1 MGFKYK
7 ALLLA
12 LLAFL
17 LFFSMSICQAEER
30 KDEWKQP
37 DFNFRSIRTILVNTS
52 IDSQTKLDE
61 FSTRRLETFYAQEFF
76 QDERWVQTTFRFITS
91 NQLKEQISKI
101 TGANMQQLEIEDQAR
116 YKSEMDSFTP
126 SIVDA
131 ILHIKVTAFG
141 YDQRFVPK
149 SIRTYTEQV
158 EKEVVVDVRDS
169 RGKWVKK
176 RVKVKEPVQRT
187 VITPAHYD
195 TYGNAGLTYMLV
207 DAKTNETVW
216 MLLDIRE
223 ARGKDPMAMTGRI
236 ITRAAEHLSKL

>member
-1 MGFKYK
+1 MGCKYK
-7 ALLLA
+7 AL

-17 LFFSMSICQAEER
+17 LFFSISVCQAEER

-37 DFNFRSIRTILVNTS
+37 DFNFRSIRTILVNPS
-52 IDSQTKLDE
+52 IDPRIKLDE
-61 FSTRRLETFYAQEFF
+61 FSIRRLETFYEQEFF
-76 QDERWVQTTFRFITS
+76 QDERWVQTNFRFITS

-101 TGANMQQLEIEDQAR
+101 TGANMQQLEMEDQAR
-116 YKSEMDSFTP
+116 YKSEMDNFTP

-158 EKEVVVDVRDS
+158 EKVVVVDVRDS

-176 RVKVKEPVQRT
+176 RVKVKEPVRRT

-195 TYGNAGLTYMLV
+195 TYGNAGLTYMLA

-223 ARGKDPMAMTGRI
+223 AKSKDPMAMTGRI

>member
-1 MGFKYK
+1 MGCKYK
-7 ALLLA
+7 AL

-17 LFFSMSICQAEER
+17 LFFSISVCQAEER

-37 DFNFRSIRTILVNTS
+37 DFNFRSIRTILVNPS
-52 IDSQTKLDE
+52 IDPRIKLDE
-61 FSTRRLETFYAQEFF
+61 FSIRRLETFYEQEFF
-76 QDERWVQTTFRFITS
+76 QDERWVQTNFRFITS

-101 TGANMQQLEIEDQAR
+101 TGANMQQLEMEDQAR
-116 YKSEMDSFTP
+116 YKSEMDNFTP

-176 RVKVKEPVQRT
+176 RVKVKEPVRRT

-195 TYGNAGLTYMLV
+195 TYGNAGLTYMLA
-207 DAKTNETVW
+207 DAETNETVW

-223 ARGKDPMAMTGRI
+223 AKSKDPMAMTGRI

>member
-1 MGFKYK
+1 MGCKYK
-7 ALLLA
+7 ALLLT
-12 LLAFL
+12 FL
-17 LFFSMSICQAEER
+17 LFFSMSVCQAEER
-30 KDEWKQP
+30 KDEWKKP
-37 DFNFRSIRTILVNTS
+37 GFNFGSIRTILVNTS
-52 IDSQTKLDE
+52 IDPQAELDE
-61 FSTRRLETFYAQEFF
+61 FSIRRLETFYAQEFF
-76 QDERWVQTTFRFITS
+76 QDERWVNTNFRFITS
-91 NQLKEQISKI
+91 NQLKERISKI

-141 YDQRFVPK
+141 YDQRFVPE
-149 SIRTYTEQV
+149 SIRTYKEQE
-158 EKEVVVDVRDS
+158 EKEVVVNIREAT
-169 RGKWVKK
+169 GKWVKK
-176 RVKVKEPVQRT
+176 TVKIKQPVRRT

-236 ITRAAEHLSKL
+236 ITRAAKHLSKL

>member
-12 LLAFL
+12 FL
-17 LFFSMSICQAEER
+17 LFFTMSICQAEER
-30 KDEWKQP
+30 KDEWGKP
-37 DFNFRSIRTILVNTS
+37 DFNFHSIRTILINTS
-52 IDSQTKLDE
+52 IDPQVKFDE
-61 FSTRRLETFYAQEFF
+61 FSMRRLETFYAQEFF
-76 QDERWVQTTFRFITS
+76 QNERWVQTHFRFITS
-91 NQLKEQISKI
+91 NQLQERIGSI
-101 TGANMQQLEIEDQAR
+101 IGANMQQLAIEDQAR

-131 ILHIKVTAFG
+131 ILHIKVTDFG
-141 YDQRFVPK
+141 YDQRFVPE
-149 SIRTYTEQV
+149 SIRTYKEYD
-158 EKEVVVDVRDS
+158 EKEVEVEVRDS

-176 RVKVKEPVQRT
+176 KVKVKEPVRRT
-187 VITPAHYD
+187 VITPEHYD

-207 DAKTNETVW
+207 DAKTHETVW

-236 ITRAAEHLSKL
+236 IARAAEHLSKL